1 MKPVKYMTLQE
12 LEEKFPDEHS
22 CKSYL
27 AERRWPENK
36 VKCPRCGNEK
46 VYTLSKEWHWQCYE
60 CAPHGYRFSV
70 LVGTIFEN
78 TNYPLCTWFKVMYLM
93 LSSKKGMSALQIHR
107 MIGTGSYSTAW
118 YMCHRI
124 RVGLGNVDFRKLI
137 GFVEVDETF
146 IGGKEKNKHD
156 KDKRHDGRGA
166 GGKTPIIGALSR
178 KGKVVAKVI
187 ECADT
192 LTLENFVR
200 ETVSDRVSLVSTDD
214 YSGYRNLDKWCKHG
228 VVHHKDHQYVIG
240 AIHTNTI
247 DGFWSMIKRGV
258 VGTFHKVS
266 KKYLQLYVYEFEFR
280 YNNRKNPHIFDA
292 AIAGCKV

>member
-1 MKPVKYMTLQE
+1 MNTSKPMTFKDFE
-12 LEEKFPDEHS
+12 AKFPDEHS
-22 CKSYL
+22 CKNYL
-27 AERRWPENK
+27 ASRRWPENK

-78 TNYPLCTWFKVMYLM
+78 TNYPLCTWFKVIYLM

-124 RVGLGNVDFRKLI
+124 RVGLGNEDFQKLL

-146 IGGKEKNKHD
+146 IGGKEKNKH
-156 KDKRHDGRGA
+156 KDKRNGGGRGPV
-166 GGKTPIIGALSR
+166 GKIPIVGAVSR

-187 ECADT
+187 ECVDT
-192 LTLENFVR
+192 CTLDGFVR
-200 ETVSDRVSLVSTDD
+200 ETVSDKVSLVSTDD
-214 YSGYRNLDKWCKHG
+214 NASYRYLGRWYNHG
-228 VVHHKDHQYVIG
+228 IVHHGRGEYVVG
-240 AIHTNTI
+240 AVHTGTI
-247 DGFWSMIKRGV
+247 DGFWSMVKRGI

-266 KKYLQLYVYEFEFR
+266 KKYLQLYVYEFQFR
-280 YNNRKNPHIFDA
+280 YNNRKNPAIFA
-292 AIAGCKV
+292 TAIAGCQV

>member
-1 MKPVKYMTLQE
+1 
-12 LEEKFPDEHS
+12 
-22 CKSYL
+22 
-27 AERRWPENK
+27 
-36 VKCPRCGNEK
+36 
-46 VYTLSKEWHWQCYE
+46 
-60 CAPHGYRFSV
+60 
-70 LVGTIFEN
+70 
-78 TNYPLCTWFKVMYLM
+78 M

-124 RVGLGNVDFRKLI
+124 RVGLGNVDFRMLV

-146 IGGKEKNKHD
+146 IGGKEKNKHERD
-156 KDKRHDGRGA
+156 KHHGGRGA
-166 GGKTPIIGALSR
+166 GGSGKIPIIGALTR

-187 ECADT
+187 ECADA
-192 LTLENFVR
+192 LTLESFVG
-200 ETVSDRVSLVSTDD
+200 ETVSDKGSLVSTDD
-214 YSGYRNLDKWCKHG
+214 YSGYRNLDKWCNHG
-228 VVHHKDHQYVIG
+228 VVHHKDGQYVVG

-247 DGFWSMIKRGV
+247 DGFWSMVKRGV

-280 YNNRKNPHIFDA
+280 YNNSKNPHIFDT